1 MKTSAS
7 PFTALALAEQ
17 QLSTLDAALLRRR
30 LKQTQS
36 PCDVEVSVAG
46 RLLKAF
52 CSNDYLGFA
61 NHPQLIAAMAEGA
74 AQYGVGSGASH
85 LISGHSQAHD
95 LLETELARTQAKHI
109 DDARA
114 LFFCT
119 GYLANITAVTA
130 LAGLGL
136 GLRAA
141 NPNAGIS
148 IYSAKLNHASLI
160 DGVKL
165 AAAQTKAAVHLFDHT
180 NLAHL
185 TEMLQADSAAHKLI
199 VTDGVFSMDG
209 DLAPV
214 TDLLTIA
221 KAHDAL
227 LIVDDAHGFG
237 VLGKYGHGILE
248 HFHIQSDRIVYIG
261 TLGKAAGVS
270 GAFVCAHQTL
280 MECLIQKGRPYIYS
294 TATPPAIAHTV
305 LASLHL
311 IEGEEGQ
318 ARRTHLNQLIAIWRQ
333 EMKLHHWQA
342 SSSMTPIQP
351 LVLGSNAAALFAS
364 KQLDEAGY
372 WIPAIRPPTVPEGS
386 ARLRITFSANHST
399 QAVRELISELQKI
412 EASVHNA
419 SETKTV

>member
-1 MKTSAS
+1 MKTSAN
-7 PFTALALAEQ
+7 PFTALSLAEQ
-17 QLSTLDAALLRRR
+17 QLDTLDTTLLRRR

-36 PCDVEVSVAG
+36 PCDVEVKVAG

-61 NHPQLIAAMAEGA
+61 NHPRLIAAMAEGA
-74 AQYGVGSGASH
+74 ALYGVGSGASH
-85 LISGHSQAHD
+85 LISGHSMAHD
-95 LLETELARTQAKHI
+95 LLETELARTQEKHI

-119 GYLANITAVTA
+119 GYLANITAITA

-136 GLRAA
+136 HAA
-141 NPNAGIS
+141 NHNAGIS
-148 IYSAKLNHASLI
+148 IYSAQLNHASLI

-165 AAAQTKAAVHLFDHT
+165 AAAQTKASVHLFDHT
-180 NLAHL
+180 KLADL
-185 TEMLQADSAAHKLI
+185 NEMLQADSSAHKLI

-214 TDLLTIA
+214 ADLLSIA

-248 HFHIQSDRIVYIG
+248 HFQIQSNRIVYIG

-270 GAFVCAHQTL
+270 GAFVCAHKTL

-318 ARRTHLNQLIAIWRQ
+318 ARRTHLNQLIAIWHH
-333 EMKLHHWQA
+333 EMQLQHWHL

-372 WIPAIRPPTVPEGS
+372 WIPAIRPPTVPEGR

-399 QAVRELISELQKI
+399 LAVRELISELQKI
-412 EASVHNA
+412 EASVHA
-419 SETKTV
+419 SSEARTI

>member
-1 MKTSAS
+1 MKSSTT
-7 PFTALALAEQ
+7 PFTALALAQQ
-17 QLSTLDAALLRRR
+17 QLDTLDATLLRRR

-36 PCDVEVSVAG
+36 PCDVKVTVAG

-61 NHPQLIAAMAEGA
+61 NHPRLIAAMAEGA
-74 AQYGVGSGASH
+74 ERYGVGSGASH
-85 LISGHSQAHD
+85 LISGHSLAHD
-95 LLETELARTQAKHI
+95 LLETELARTQTEHI
-109 DDARA
+109 DDACA

-119 GYLANITAVTA
+119 GYLANITAITA

-136 GLRAA
+136 QGA
-141 NPNAGIS
+141 NQNTGIS

-180 NLAHL
+180 KLADL
-185 TEMLQADSAAHKLI
+185 NEMLQADSSAHKLI

-214 TDLLTIA
+214 ADLLAIA
-221 KAHDAL
+221 EAHDAL

-248 HFHIQSDRIVYIG
+248 HYQIQSNRIVYIG

-270 GAFVCAHQTL
+270 GAFICAHKTL

-318 ARRTHLNQLIAIWRQ
+318 ARRSHLNQLIAIWHQ
-333 EMKLHHWQA
+333 ELQLQHWQIT
-342 SSSMTPIQP
+342 SSMTPIQP
-351 LVLGSNAAALFAS
+351 LVLGGNAAALLAS

-399 QAVRELISELQKI
+399 QAVRELIAELQKI
-412 EASVHNA
+412 EASVNA
-419 SETKTV
+419 SGEMKAV

>member
-1 MKTSAS
+1 MKSSTT
-7 PFTALALAEQ
+7 PFTALALAQQ
-17 QLSTLDAALLRRR
+17 QLDALDVALLRRR

-36 PCDVEVSVAG
+36 PCDVAVTVGG
-46 RLLKAF
+46 RQLKAF

-61 NHPQLIAAMAEGA
+61 NHPLLIAAMAEGA

-85 LISGHSQAHD
+85 LISGHSLAHD
-95 LLETELARTQAKHI
+95 LLETELARTQLEHI
-109 DDARA
+109 HDARA

-119 GYLANITAVTA
+119 GYLANITAITA

-136 GLRAA
+136 QGV
-141 NPNAGIS
+141 NQNAGIS

-180 NLAHL
+180 KLADL
-185 TEMLQADSAAHKLI
+185 NEMLQADSSAHKLI

-214 TDLLTIA
+214 ADLLAIA
-221 KAHDAL
+221 EAHDAL

-248 HFHIQSDRIVYIG
+248 HCQIQSDRIVYIG

-270 GAFVCAHQTL
+270 GAFVCAHKTL

-318 ARRTHLNQLIAIWRQ
+318 ARRAHLNQLIAIWHHELQ
-333 EMKLHHWQA
+333 LQHWQM

-351 LVLGSNAAALFAS
+351 LVLGSNAAALSAS
-364 KQLDEAGY
+364 KQLDDAGY

-386 ARLRITFSANHST
+386 ARLRITFSANHSIESVL
-399 QAVRELISELQKI
+399 QLMAELQKI
-412 EASVHNA
+412 EALVYTS
-419 SETKTV
+419 SETKAV

>member
-1 MKTSAS
+1 MKSSTT
-7 PFTALALAEQ
+7 PFTALALAQQ
-17 QLSTLDAALLRRR
+17 QLDSLDAALLRRR

-36 PCDVEVSVAG
+36 PCDVAVTVGG
-46 RLLKAF
+46 RQLKAF

-85 LISGHSQAHD
+85 LISGHSLAHD
-95 LLETELARTQAKHI
+95 LLETELARTQLEYIH
-109 DDARA
+109 DARA

-119 GYLANITAVTA
+119 GYLANITAITA

-136 GLRAA
+136 QGV
-141 NPNAGIS
+141 NQNAGIS

-165 AAAQTKAAVHLFDHT
+165 AAAQTKASVHLFDHT
-180 NLAHL
+180 KLADL
-185 TEMLQADSAAHKLI
+185 NEMLQADSSTHKLI
-199 VTDGVFSMDG
+199 VTDGIFSMDG

-214 TDLLTIA
+214 TDLLAIA
-221 KAHDAL
+221 EAHDAL

-248 HFHIQSDRIVYIG
+248 HCQIQSDRIVYIG

-270 GAFVCAHQTL
+270 GAFVCAHKIL

-318 ARRTHLNQLIAIWRQ
+318 ARRTQLNQLIAIWQQ
-333 EMKLHHWQA
+333 EMQLQHWHVG
-342 SSSMTPIQP
+342 SSMTPIQP

-399 QAVRELISELQKI
+399 LAVRELISELQKI
-412 EASVHNA
+412 EASVHT
-419 SETKTV
+419 SIETKTA

>member
-1 MKTSAS
+1 MKSSTT
-7 PFTALALAEQ
+7 PFTALALAQQ
-17 QLSTLDAALLRRR
+17 QLDSLDAALLRRR
-30 LKQTQS
+30 LQQTQS
-36 PCDVEVSVAG
+36 PCDVAVTVGG
-46 RLLKAF
+46 RQLKAF

-74 AQYGVGSGASH
+74 ERYGVGSGASH
-85 LISGHSQAHD
+85 LISGHSLAHD
-95 LLETELARTQAKHI
+95 LLETELARTQTAHI
-109 DDARA
+109 QDARA

-119 GYLANITAVTA
+119 GYLANITVITA

-136 GLRAA
+136 QGV
-141 NPNAGIS
+141 NQNAGIS

-180 NLAHL
+180 KLADL
-185 TEMLQADSAAHKLI
+185 NEMLQADSSAHKLI

-214 TDLLTIA
+214 ADLLAIA
-221 KAHDAL
+221 EAHDAL

-248 HFHIQSDRIVYIG
+248 HCQIQSDRIVYIG

-270 GAFVCAHQTL
+270 GAFVCAHKTL

-318 ARRTHLNQLIAIWRQ
+318 ARRAHLNQLIAIWHHELQ
-333 EMKLHHWQA
+333 LQHWQM

-351 LVLGSNAAALFAS
+351 LVLGSNAAALSAS
-364 KQLDEAGY
+364 KQLDDAGY
-372 WIPAIRPPTVPEGS
+372 WIPAIRPPTVAEGS
-386 ARLRITFSANHST
+386 ARLRITFSANHSIES
-399 QAVRELISELQKI
+399 VRQLMAELQKI
-412 EASVHNA
+412 EALVYTS
-419 SETKTV
+419 SETKAV